1 MCKSRGKLSHKLLY
15 FIVLQS
21 FYALTSS
28 QNSYSPDNA
37 FADIYF
43 DSNDT
48 ILCEFDQ
55 TINITDGSL
64 QVDRSWLHDGLHYG
78 LGYYAKYNYTLTDE
92 GIKIPANE
100 HIRGCICL
108 LKPCIYACCEPKHT
122 TDNKTGTCLSNQ
134 YDKLWWDVG
143 MPGEEPKNIEIT
155 KEFYWKYRKLTCK
168 DKHYLDP
175 NQYEYDAWWL
185 AQNGS
190 IYVADDESFLNY
202 DEHCVAVDEETK
214 TLLVLKCYEP
224 MEASSRFR
232 MLGIGMLLSVPFLLV
247 TFIVYAVIPELR
259 NVHGMSLMS
268 YVGGLT
274 VGYTFLATIQI
285 IGSREACHTGEER
298 CYDPNFCTISGY
310 IIYFSFMLS
319 FFWLNTMCFDI
330 YWTFRGV
337 RSNTSAKK
345 NFMYYCVYA
354 WGMASFITIL
364 ALSIDISNVNQ
375 EYKPGM
381 YYTQTC
387 FLSHNKLVE
396 FLYLYMILLI
406 LVCSNITFFVVTAL
420 RIKRVQRETAA
431 VVDAGN
437 SGRHSRQNYDN
448 YRFMLYLRL
457 FIIMGVTWSMELLSW
472 VISHDSPWFYAS
484 DLVNCLQG
492 VLIFLLVVCNDKVRR
507 LVIKRGIVPPETGTT
522 FSDTRNS
529 RISSSFHR
537 NNSIQL
543 ENRTTKKTKLKII
556 FTDVTSVFHTKNIT
570 GGKLFHNGS
579 YHHEGLLYPPGHF
592 GHFKTM
598 LHENLIE
605 TATELHV
612 RGCICTH
619 SKKRCI
625 RVCCSGDENGIIPE
639 ICPQEVKAVSDNK
652 SIQRLTNSHILTY
665 NDLDCKIKVEKEISH
680 IHENGSIY
688 LSDDQSFMNYNDH
701 CVAVDNE
708 SKSLIVLTC
717 CKSESSSLLEMAMLF
732 SVPFLIATFIL
743 YAVIPELRNVH
754 GMSLMSYVGAL
765 IVGYTLLASYKL
777 SIAHFQCQMQEGLF
791 HDPHFCTISGYVIY
805 FSFILSFFWLNT
817 MCFDIFKTFSG
828 VRSNTSAK
836 KNFRYYCVYAWG
848 MASFITILA
857 VSIDISNAPQDYKP
871 GMYFTQT
878 CFLSHTKLVEFLYLY
893 MILLVL
899 FCSNTFFFVVTA
911 IRIRKSESDITNV
924 VNAGSSRRHS
934 RQTSND
940 TYRVW
945 LYFRLFIIMG
955 VTWFTELISWVV
967 SNDIWFYAT
976 DIVNCL
982 QGVLIFLLAVCNGK
996 VRRLLIKRF
1005 RKSGAKIRSE
1015 TSDTRQSR
1023 FSRSYRNNS
1032 IELENRSGSLNNR
1045 DIKN

>member
-1 MCKSRGKLSHKLLY
+1 MYNVIIIYITQTSLPLTQLRSQGKLSHKLLY

-78 LGYYAKYNYTLTDE
+78 LGYYAKYNYTLIHE

-122 TDNKTGTCLSNQ
+122 TDNKTGTCLPNQ

-143 MPGEEPKNIEIT
+143 MPGEEPKNTEIT
-155 KEFYWKYRKLTCK
+155 KDFYWKYRKLTCK

-190 IYVADDESFLNY
+190 IYVEDDESFLNY
-202 DEHCVAVDEETK
+202 DEHCVAVDEQTK

-364 ALSIDISNVNQ
+364 ALSIDISNVHQ
-375 EYKPGM
+375 DYKPGM

-396 FLYLYMILLI
+396 FLYLYMILLV

-507 LVIKRGIVPPETGTT
+507 LVIKRYYKFRGIVPPETGTT

-537 NNSIQL
+537 NNSVQL
-543 ENRTTKKTKLKII
+543 ENRTT
-556 FTDVTSVFHTKNIT
+556 S
-570 GGKLFHNGS
+570 
-579 YHHEGLLYPPGHF
+579 
-592 GHFKTM
+592 
-598 LHENLIE
+598 
-605 TATELHV
+605 
-612 RGCICTH
+612 
-619 SKKRCI
+619 
-625 RVCCSGDENGIIPE
+625 
-639 ICPQEVKAVSDNK
+639 
-652 SIQRLTNSHILTY
+652 
-665 NDLDCKIKVEKEISH
+665 
-680 IHENGSIY
+680 
-688 LSDDQSFMNYNDH
+688 
-701 CVAVDNE
+701 
-708 SKSLIVLTC
+708 
-717 CKSESSSLLEMAMLF
+717 
-732 SVPFLIATFIL
+732 
-743 YAVIPELRNVH
+743 
-754 GMSLMSYVGAL
+754 
-765 IVGYTLLASYKL
+765 
-777 SIAHFQCQMQEGLF
+777 
-791 HDPHFCTISGYVIY
+791 
-805 FSFILSFFWLNT
+805 
-817 MCFDIFKTFSG
+817 
-828 VRSNTSAK
+828 VRSSTSAK
-836 KNFRYYCVYAWG
+836 KNFMYYCVYAWG

-857 VSIDISNAPQDYKP
+857 LSIDISNVHQDYKP
-871 GMYFTQT
+871 GMYYTQT
-878 CFLSHTKLVEFLYLY
+878 CFLSL
-893 MILLVL
+893 
-899 FCSNTFFFVVTA
+899 TA

-1015 TSDTRQSR
+1015 TSDTQMLVSVPFFLVTMIVHAVIPELRNVHGMSLMSYVGGLTVAYLFMGTNKILGTRNACLTGAEPCYDPNFCTISGYIIYFSIMLSFFWLNTMCFDIFSTFRHIRISKAPKKKFLYYCIYAWGMASLLTIITISIDASNSISDDYKPGIYYTGNCFLSAKKIVQFIYLHMILLVLISLNTTFFVITAIKINRVRSETDKSFGKNNNSSHSNPNHNKDR
-1023 FSRSYRNNS
+1023 FILYLLNWSMELISWMIDGDSPWFYLTDSINMLQGPLIFIFVLCTKHSRSLIIKRYKT
-1032 IELENRSGSLNNR
+1032 GSQFLTSTV
-1045 DIKN
+1045 